1 MLDTLTEEE
10 KVKYDLLFKESAS
23 LKIKAKELH
32 IERDSLTEYFNGAIR
47 FNEIN
52 KEISKIHSQL
62 TDNLIDPK
70 FETLW
75 LNKGVSFE
83 ERKALYDAIEED
95 RLINE
100 LVEISPMFKIFYEW
114 QVSTYLK
121 NP

>member
-1 MLDTLTEEE
+1 MLDTLSEEE
-10 KVKYDLLFKESAS
+10 KVNYDLLFKESAL
-23 LKIKAKELH
+23 LKIKAKELN
-32 IERDSLTEYFNGAIR
+32 IERDSLSEYFKGAIR

-52 KEISKIHSQL
+52 KEISKIHSHL

-100 LVEISPMFKIFYEW
+100 LVEISPMFKNFYEW
-114 QVSTYLK
+114 QVST
-121 NP
+121 